1 MNITCLGISHK
12 TADVALR
19 ERIAMDD
26 DRVRSTLSGMHTKWP
41 AAECVIVSTC
51 NRTEFYLASPKDDP
65 LSADA
70 VLDWICEVT
79 DAGTDDLRAAAYHM
93 ENARAID
100 HLIRVTCGLDSMVIG
115 EDQILAQIRTAYG
128 AAHEN
133 GSARRVMH
141 HVFQTAIAAGKRVRS
156 ETDIGA
162 GRTSVASVAV
172 EFARNLFAGF
182 ADKTVLTIGAGKMV
196 ELTLRHFA
204 ELSPQRMLV
213 CNRTPEK
220 AADLANRFNATAV
233 PFETLADHL
242 VEADVVISSTGAAD
256 AIVTA
261 AAYKPV
267 LKARRFRPAFLID
280 IAMPRDI
287 EPAVGDLANVYL
299 YNLDDLQQ
307 AIAEQM
313 AMRNGQVSA
322 CEAIIAGASA
332 EAHRAI
338 QTHDVADI
346 IRELREQLFEI
357 GEAETQRTLNKLSE
371 KVPESVERERIEKAI
386 AEHTH
391 RLVNKILHRPLNT
404 LGKGEATDA
413 ARHAAALRKLFELD
427 ETEEETQ
434 RRRDTETES

>member
-1 MNITCLGISHK
+1 MHVTCLGISHK

-19 ERIAMDD
+19 ERIAMNDAA
-26 DRVRSTLSGMHTKWP
+26 VRAALADARATWP
-41 AAECVIVSTC
+41 SAECVIVSTC
-51 NRTEFYLASPKDDP
+51 NRTELYLAAPRDERPDAAGVLGWLAGRAGIDP
-65 LSADA
+65 AALAEA
-70 VLDWICEVT
+70 AIHLDNE
-79 DAGTDDLRAAAYHM
+79 
-93 ENARAID
+93 RAID
-100 HLIRVTCGLDSMVIG
+100 HLMRVAAGLDSMVIG
-115 EDQILAQIRTAYG
+115 EDQVLAQVRSAYDTAVDCG
-128 AAHEN
+128 AV
-133 GSARRVMH
+133 GRVMH
-141 HVFQTAIAAGKRVRS
+141 QLMQTAIAAGKRVRS
-156 ETDIGA
+156 ETEIGS

-204 ELSPQRMLV
+204 QLRPQRMLV
-213 CNRTPEK
+213 CNRTAGK
-220 AADLANRFNATAV
+220 AEELANRFGATAV
-233 PFETLADHL
+233 AFEKLADHL
-242 VEADVVISSTGAAD
+242 SEADVVISSTGAAEP
-256 AIVTA
+256 IVTVA
-261 AAYKPV
+261 GYKPV
-267 LKARRFRPAFLID
+267 LKRRRFRPAFLID

-287 EPAVGDLANVYL
+287 EPSVGDLANVYL

-338 QTHDVADI
+338 STHDRADV
-346 IRELREQLFEI
+346 IRDLRQAMFAI

-371 KVPESVERERIEKAI
+371 RVVDADERARIEKAI

-391 RLVNKILHRPLNT
+391 RVVNKILHRPLNT
-404 LGKGEATDA
+404 LGKGEAPDA

-427 ETEEETQ
+427 ETEDETT
-434 RRRDTETES
+434 DEHG

>member
-19 ERIAMDD
+19 ERIAMNDD
-26 DRVRSTLSGMHTKWP
+26 AVRAAIADAKAHWSS
-41 AAECVIVSTC
+41 AECVIVSTC
-51 NRTEFYLASPKDDP
+51 NRTELYLAAPREQRPD
-65 LSADA
+65 AAA
-70 VLDWICEVT
+70 VLDWLAAR
-79 DAGTDDLRAAAYHM
+79 AGIDAAALAEATVHL
-93 ENARAID
+93 ENDRAID
-100 HLIRVTCGLDSMVIG
+100 HLMRVAAGLDSMVIG
-115 EDQILAQIRTAYG
+115 EDQILSQVKTAYDTAVDAG
-128 AAHEN
+128 
-133 GSARRVMH
+133 GVGRVMH
-141 HVFQTAIAAGKRVRS
+141 HLMQTAIAAGKRVRT
-156 ETDIGA
+156 ETDVGA

-172 EFARNLFAGF
+172 EFAQNLFAGF
-182 ADKTVLTIGAGKMV
+182 SDKTVLTLGAGKMV

-204 ELSPQRMLV
+204 ALSPQRTLV
-213 CNRTPEK
+213 CNRTAEK
-220 AADLANRFNATAV
+220 AADLANRFDATAV

-256 AIVTA
+256 PIVTA
-261 AAYKPV
+261 AAYKTV
-267 LKARRFRPAFLID
+267 LKKRRFRPAFLID
-280 IAMPRDI
+280 IAVPRDI

-346 IRELREQLFEI
+346 IRELRQQLQTI

-371 KVPESVERERIEKAI
+371 KVPETVERERIEKAI

-404 LGKGEATDA
+404 LSKGEATDA
-413 ARHAAALRKLFELD
+413 TRHAAALRKLFELD
-427 ETEEETQ
+427 ETESETT
-434 RRRDTETES
+434 DEHG